1 MTRPPSVHLEILTM
15 PYPLKI
21 GAVLMAAVLTVG
33 CATDEYGN
41 RRPMTETEKGVGIGT
56 LSGAAIGALAT
67 RNSAQGAVIGAI
79 GGALVGGLIGNYMEQ
94 QQRDFQKA
102 LATEIALGQ
111 IRVERISEGEL
122 LVGMTGETAFEVD
135 SDVIKPGF
143 YSTMDKIASIVNR
156 YGKTRLDIAG
166 HTDSTGSR
174 AHNMQLSDRRAD
186 SVQNYFLAS
195 GVYPPRMQTRGYG
208 PDYPIASN
216 DTPEGRRLNRRVDIT
231 LIYQETPQG

>member
-1 MTRPPSVHLEILTM
+1 M

-21 GAVLMAAVLTVG
+21 GAALMAAVLTVG

-216 DTPEGRRLNRRVDIT
+216 DYPEGRRLNRRVDIT

>member
-1 MTRPPSVHLEILTM
+1 MS
-15 PYPLKI
+15 YPIKI
-21 GAVLMAAVLTVG
+21 GAILVATLLTAG

-41 RRPMTETEKGVGIGT
+41 SRPMSQTEKGVGIGA
-56 LSGAAIGALAT
+56 LSGAA
-67 RNSAQGAVIGAI
+67 IGAI

-94 QQRDFQKA
+94 QQRDFERV
-102 LATEIALGQ
+102 LANEIAVGQ

-122 LVGMTGETAFEVD
+122 LVGMTGETAFEID
-135 SDVIKPGF
+135 SDQIKPGF
-143 YSTMDKIASIVNR
+143 YSTMDKIAAIVNR

-174 AHNMQLSDRRAD
+174 GHNMELSDRRAY

-195 GVYPPRMQTRGYG
+195 GVYPARLRTQGHG
-208 PDYPIASN
+208 PDYPLAAN

-231 LIYQETPQG
+231 LIYQETPQS

>member
-1 MTRPPSVHLEILTM
+1 MIFPKKLSAIL
-15 PYPLKI
+15 
-21 GAVLMAAVLTVG
+21 AAALLTAG

-41 RRPMTETEKGVGIGT
+41 PRPISETEKGLGIGAA
-56 LSGAAIGALAT
+56 SGAAIGALAA
-67 RNSAQGAVIGAI
+67 RNSGQGAVIGAI
-79 GGALVGGLIGNYMEQ
+79 GGTLVGGLIGNYMEK
-94 QQRDFQKA
+94 QQRDFERV
-102 LATEIALGQ
+102 LAKEIALGQ
-111 IRVERISEGEL
+111 IRVERLSEGEL

-135 SDVIKPGF
+135 SDVIQPSF
-143 YSTMDKIASIVNR
+143 YSTMDKIGAIVNR

-174 AHNMQLSDRRAD
+174 GHNQELSDRRAY

-195 GVYPPRMQTRGYG
+195 GVYPARMRTQGFG

-216 DTPEGRRLNRRVDIT
+216 ETPQGRLLNRRVDIT

>member
-1 MTRPPSVHLEILTM
+1 MSFPMKFTAILIAT
-15 PYPLKI
+15 L
-21 GAVLMAAVLTVG
+21 LTVG

-41 RRPMTETEKGVGIGT
+41 PRPVSETEKGLGIGA
-56 LSGAAIGALAT
+56 LSGAAIGALAAK
-67 RNSAQGAVIGAI
+67 NSGQGAVIGAI
-79 GGALVGGLIGNYMEQ
+79 GGAFVGGLIGNYMEK
-94 QQRDFQKA
+94 QQRDFERA
-102 LATEIALGQ
+102 LANEIALGQ
-111 IRVERISEGEL
+111 IRVERLAEGEL

-135 SDVIKPGF
+135 SDVIQPGF
-143 YSTMDKIASIVNR
+143 YSTMDKIAAIVNR

-174 AHNMQLSDRRAD
+174 AHNLELSDRRAY

-195 GVYPPRMQTRGYG
+195 GVYHARMQTQGYG
-208 PDYPIASN
+208 PDYPMASN

>member
-1 MTRPPSVHLEILTM
+1 MSFPMKFNAILIVT
-15 PYPLKI
+15 L
-21 GAVLMAAVLTVG
+21 LTAG

-41 RRPMTETEKGVGIGT
+41 PRPVSETEKGLGIGA
-56 LSGAAIGALAT
+56 LSGAAIGALAAK
-67 RNSAQGAVIGAI
+67 NSGQGAVIGAI
-79 GGALVGGLIGNYMEQ
+79 GGAFVGGLIGNYMEK
-94 QQRDFQKA
+94 QQRDFERV
-102 LATEIALGQ
+102 LANEIALGQ
-111 IRVERISEGEL
+111 IRIERLAEGEL

-135 SDVIKPGF
+135 SDVIQPGF
-143 YSTMDKIASIVNR
+143 YSTMDKIAAIVNR

-174 AHNMQLSDRRAD
+174 AHNLELSDRRAY

-195 GVYPPRMQTRGYG
+195 GVYPARMQTQGYG
-208 PDYPIASN
+208 PDYPMASN